1 MSDRDS
7 VVTVDELD
15 DSDDRGH
22 ERGKESRR
30 DGFEGGR
37 DRSEDRRGDRPQF
50 GSDRRDDR
58 GSQFGY
64 QDLASKILQI
74 QSKRFY
80 IDVKENRRGRFIKLS
95 EVGVMGGKS
104 RLVMDMATAAEFH
117 DKLTEFSEHYSALG
131 PKTHREGEGDG
142 KLKSEVIYSG
152 DRRYYMDLKENNRG
166 RFLKVA
172 MTLPPP
178 SHDRSQI
185 VIPAQGMIDIR
196 DAFTDLLNEFGKENK
211 PEEGGATATVG
222 SEIEKKP
229 DEGKFSLQIDNKSFY
244 FDVQDN
250 RRGKY
255 LRISEISPNY
265 RTAINIPFQSWDQFK
280 ELLRSSTVKRETAG
294 AGDNVPSNGGASAPM
309 EGSS

>member
-15 DSDDRGH
+15 ESDDRGH
-22 ERGKESRR
+22 ERSKESRR
-30 DGFEGGR
+30 DGYEGGR
-37 DRSEDRRGDRPQF
+37 DRFE
-50 GSDRRDDR
+50 DRRDDR
-58 GSQFGY
+58 PPAQFGY

-104 RLVMDMATAAEFH
+104 RLVMDMATAADFH

-131 PKTHREGEGDG
+131 PKSHREGEGDG

-196 DAFTDLLNEFGKENK
+196 DAFTDLLTEFGKENK
-211 PEEGGATATVG
+211 PDEGGETAAAADGTG
-222 SEIEKKP
+222 TEKKS
-229 DEGKFSLQIDNKSFY
+229 DEGKLSLQIENKKFY

-280 ELLRSSTVKRETAG
+280 ELLRSSTVKKESAG